1 MKEISKDKVYYG
13 YFNNDKTTIQAYKVI
28 NIVYDI
34 ETKCYTLT
42 LDIANDGV
50 TKVCKDFWEF
60 YTSPLNV
67 VSERRDFILVSILHN
82 LASDIKSYVDDFKK
96 ALEQN
101 GFSFS
106 IYSKNDILC
115 WVFDTDRGRI
125 NCQYQSINDLC
136 SQFISGKYNLFTQ
149 EFEGFRFKKVWCT
162 MSGKRI
168 YKSKEECLAAQMPKV
183 VEFEDNPQTEYVV
196 HEFKVTITAKNE
208 DEASKKLAKMLDLM
222 DNL

>member
-13 YFNNDKTTIQAYKVI
+13 YFNNDKTTIKAYKVI

-42 LDIANDGV
+42 LNIANEGV

-168 YKSKEECLAAQMPKV
+168 YKSKEECLDAQMPEV
-183 VEFEDNPQTEYVV
+183 VEFEDPNENDVKISF
-196 HEFKVTITAKNE
+196 EFRITIEAKDAKEAQMKFNE
-208 DEASKKLAKMLDLM
+208 LMSKK
-222 DNL
+222 

>member
-13 YFNNDKTTIQAYKVI
+13 YFNNDKTTIKAYKVI

-42 LDIANDGV
+42 LNIANEGV

-149 EFEGFRFKKVWCT
+149 EFEGFRFKQVWCT

-168 YKSKEECLAAQMPKV
+168 YKSKEECLDAQMPKV